1 MPLSV
6 TQSSNF
12 LGESSRGSD
21 ENIPRQTGCDVCGG
35 GRGRILPWNAKK
47 TEGGKEERKDRI
59 ATPLPI
65 AARGVQAPVEAPVQS
80 SWHTYELCIRCSL
93 CVIARCI
100 IIPERKF
107 LLRFHLAR
115 DIRGTDGKMQDGARA
130 NSDGSLRWCRGI
142 VISNREYVPRS
153 GQPLFVFKR
162 IVSMDGVKICGEKIV
177 ER

>member
-1 MPLSV
+1 MWRRKE
-6 TQSSNF
+6 SNIAV
-12 LGESSRGSD
+12 ER
-21 ENIPRQTGCDVCGG
+21 EKN
-35 GRGRILPWNAKK
+35 GRR
-47 TEGGKEERKDRI
+47 GGKEERKDRI

-65 AARGVQAPVEAPVQS
+65 AARGVHAPVEAPVQS